1 MPNTYSIAH
10 AVASV
15 AERMIESYHPRLR
28 GVRIEYLWRTE
39 PVKRRNLTDL
49 GTVAKI
55 TGRNAF
61 LAKEANPEFALVA
74 VEPGSAFFSVEVW
87 MLGWAQLEAP
97 GREKLVDHLLSMLDA
112 KEVADEDSGIVSMQ
126 LSIKAPPVV
135 QFPDVEERHP
145 DVEDISEAIEEALTI
160 SAESKAAARQ
170 QERDAKKAKKK
181 RKGAQ
186 PPSETVPD
194 QVQTRTEK
202 VGDETLLMT
211 VRVSGGETRIDIES
225 VFQHSENAT
234 LVSAK
239 RVDSI
244 DEAEAYFDEFC
255 TARAPSLEVVEGNAS
270 SNGKRTNAKAARA

>member
-10 AVASV
+10 PVAAI

-28 GVRIEYLWRTE
+28 GIRIEYLWRTE
-39 PVKRRNLTDL
+39 PVKRRNLTEL

-61 LAKEANPEFALVA
+61 LAKDPDPEFALVA
-74 VEPGSAFFSVEVW
+74 VEPGTAFFSVDVW
-87 MLGWAQLEAP
+87 MLGWAKLEQPA
-97 GREKLVDHLLSMLDA
+97 REKVVDHLLSMLDA

-126 LSIKAPPVV
+126 LSIKAPPILA
-135 QFPDVEERHP
+135 FPDVEERHP
-145 DVEDISEAIEEALTI
+145 DAEGYLEAIEDALETA
-160 SAESKAAARQ
+160 AESRKAAAQ
-170 QERDAKKAKKK
+170 QDRDTRKAKRK

-234 LVSAK
+234 LVSAR

-244 DEAEAYFDEFC
+244 DEAEAFFDEFC
-255 TARAPSLEVVEGNAS
+255 IGRAPALEVVEGNAS
-270 SNGKRTNAKAARA
+270 SNGKRANAKAARA

>member
-1 MPNTYSIAH
+1 MPNTYSIANP
-10 AVASV
+10 VAAI

-61 LAKEANPEFALVA
+61 LAKAPDPEFALVA

-87 MLGWAQLEAP
+87 LMGWAKLEKP
-97 GREKLVDHLLSMLDA
+97 SQEKLVDHLLSMLDA

-126 LSIKAPPVV
+126 LSIKAPPIVA
-135 QFPDVEERHP
+135 FPDVEERHP
-145 DVEDISEAIEEALTI
+145 DAEGFIEAIEDALETA
-160 SAESKAAARQ
+160 AESRKAAAQ
-170 QERDAKKAKKK
+170 QQRDTKKAKAK

-211 VRVSGGETRIDIES
+211 VRVSGGETRMGIES
-225 VFQHSENAT
+225 VFEHSENAT

-255 TARAPSLEVVEGNAS
+255 VARAPSLEVVEGSGNAS
-270 SNGKRTNAKAARA
+270 AKRANAKAARA

>member
-1 MPNTYSIAH
+1 MPNTYSVAH

-15 AERMIESYHPRLR
+15 AERMIESYHPHLR
-28 GVRIEYLWRTE
+28 GVRIEFLWRTD
-39 PVKRRNLTDL
+39 PIKRRNLTEM

-61 LAKEANPEFALVA
+61 LAKEPDPEFELTA
-74 VEPGSAFFSVEVW
+74 VEKGSAFFSVEVW
-87 MLGWAQLEAP
+87 MMAWAKLEAP
-97 GREKLVDHLLSMLDA
+97 AREKLVDHLLSMLDA
-112 KEVADEDSGIVSMQ
+112 KEVADEDSGIVKLQ
-126 LSIKAPPVV
+126 LSIKAAPIVA
-135 QFPDVEERHP
+135 FPDVEDRHP
-145 DVEDISEAIEEALTI
+145 DAEGFVQAIEDALETA
-160 SAESKAAARQ
+160 AESRKAARK
-170 QERDAKKAKKK
+170 QEADTKKAKKK

-202 VGDETLLMT
+202 VGDETLQMT
-211 VRVSGGETRIDIES
+211 VRVSGGETRMDIES

-255 TARAPSLEVVEGNAS
+255 MGRVPLEVVEGAQKSETKRS
-270 SNGKRTNAKAARA
+270 STKAARA